1 MSGNPTGSNVVP
13 MPHALAPASNPPQ
26 PPMPF
31 PMWGGG
37 GSLPWG
43 PGCCPPGGMDA
54 LLQCYCDV
62 QAATKFICSV
72 MVTCIQ
78 TNPAVVE
85 AILAAIAAS
94 GSSVPLIG
102 VTNGSAA
109 QPGQVGEQVLFNQT
123 QTLTVPTTGAAFS
136 FNMGVLQ
143 PGSWYLT
150 SAMFPGFGTQNA
162 NYGLVPSPAGFS
174 SDMEGALAST
184 TTELSYIISQPT
196 SANISVP
203 TLLAFQVNLQ
213 TATSTTGPVNLQ
225 VVALRVR

>member
-1 MSGNPTGSNVVP
+1 MSGNPSGSNVVP
-13 MPHALAPASNPPQ
+13 MPHAAAPAPAQ

-78 TNPAVVE
+78 TNPAVVD

-109 QPGQVGEQVLFNQT
+109 QPGQVGELVEYNLT
-123 QTLTVPTTGAAFS
+123 QTVTVPTTGITTI

-143 PGSWYLT
+143 PGSWFVQ
-150 SAMFPGFGTQNA
+150 AVIFPGMATDNMSFGLSPT
-162 NYGLVPSPAGFS
+162 PAGFTTAC
-174 SDMEGALAST
+174 EGGMAVT
-184 TTELSYIISQPT
+184 TSAESYLVGQPA
-196 SANISVP
+196 SANISLP
-203 TLLAFQVNLQ
+203 TLLAFNVALQ
-213 TATSTTGPVNLQ
+213 STTPATAPVTLQ
-225 VVALRVR
+225 VFALRVR